1 MNKIQS
7 MNQVESKGI
16 IIIFF
21 NILLFIVKDYV
32 ENILVPGEVK
42 VQMNFSLEFNGIRSI
57 IFSRSDLLF
66 KNQTSNSKLY
76 SFLVK

>member
-57 IFSRSDLLF
+57 IFREAIYCL
-66 KNQTSNSKLY
+66 KIKLQIQNY
-76 SFLVK
+76 IPFS